1 MTNSKRTLIDLSHVI
16 RHGMTT
22 YPDLPGPVIE
32 EYISFQESRR
42 NYAPDTEFQIG
53 RITLVANTGTYVDVP
68 SHRFQGGADLSEVP
82 LSRFVDL
89 EGVAISAHDSP
100 SIDPGAFGELDVTGK
115 AVLVH
120 TGWDRHWNTA
130 EYGAA
135 DHPFL
140 SAEAVAWLVGRRPAI
155 VGIDSVNIDDMAD
168 LARPAHT
175 GLLAAGIPCV
185 EHMTRLEQVVGTRF
199 RLHAAPIA
207 VEGMGTF
214 SVRAYALVEHD

>member
-1 MTNSKRTLIDLSHVI
+1 
-16 RHGMTT
+16 MTT
-22 YPDLPGPVIE
+22 YPGLPGPVIE
-32 EYISFQESRR
+32 EYISFQDSRR
-42 NYAPDTEFQIG
+42 RYSPGTEFQIG
-53 RITLVANTGTYVDVP
+53 CITLVANTGTYVDVP
-68 SHRFQGGADLSEVP
+68 SHRFQGAPDLSEVP

-89 EGVAISAHDSP
+89 EGVAISAHGGP
-100 SIDPGAFGELDVTGK
+100 GIEPGAFNDVDVTGK

-120 TGWDRHWNTA
+120 TGWDRHWETA

-135 DHPFL
+135 GHPFL
-140 SAEAVAWLVGRRPAI
+140 SAEAVAWLVDRRPAI

-185 EHMTRLEQVVGTRF
+185 EHMTRLEQVIGTRF
-199 RLHAAPIA
+199 RFHAAPIA
-207 VEGMGTF
+207 VAGMGTF